1 MTPLA
6 ELMVRYEGAATVL
19 VELGQQDAD
28 PAIIETQRQHC
39 RELRRQMMMNVPEC
53 ETIETELTV
62 EWIK

>member
-1 MTPLA
+1 MTPLT
-6 ELMVRYEGAATVL
+6 ELMIRYECAAWAL
-19 VELGQQDAD
+19 VELEQQDAD
-28 PAIIETQRQHC
+28 PAIIRKQQQHC